1 MIKRIIK
8 KIQIFSLI
16 MRIEKMESNNY
27 VLGSKVR
34 KIISLYK
41 EGKEIK
47 ESEIINYS
55 PKP

>member
-41 EGKEIK
+41 GGKEIK
-47 ESEIINYS
+47 EDEIINYS

>member
-8 KIQIFSLI
+8 QIQIFSLI
-16 MRIEKMESNNY
+16 MRIEKMEPNNY

-34 KIISLYK
+34 KIMSIYK

-47 ESEIINYS
+47 ELEIVKYS
-55 PKP
+55 PKS

>member
-8 KIQIFSLI
+8 QIQIFSLI
-16 MRIEKMESNNY
+16 MRIEKMEPNNY

-41 EGKEIK
+41 DGKEIK
-47 ESEIINYS
+47 DLEIIKYP
-55 PKP
+55 PKF